1 MPRINHELRLFCLA
15 IGLPAL
21 FVVAGG
27 IRLLCIGWRANWT
40 EAQDDLKLK
49 AAAYVNSLIA
59 EAERQGFHHGPP
71 NAPRR
76 PKPPPRPHAPRPP
89 NAPPHQWGRGLLEK
103 LPEICEA
110 VCANQKGLRDQSA
123 FAVCDEDG
131 AVLYATPDYPNAS
144 TIMAAAH
151 LPPPFGRGFLRT
163 APADGGAAVRAHAVR
178 ILALGAVMLL
188 LLVCTLSAGGILL
201 VYGLRRE
208 RRDAR
213 RKADF
218 IDNVSHELKTPLAGI
233 RLNAELLAEGRIS
246 DEAKRRSAI
255 HAIIIEADRLSNM
268 VSELL
273 DFSRLEKA
281 TWRYNIETFD
291 LAAFATQDS
300 EGQAVAAISQG
311 RARITAKGEG
321 TPVMADKDALRQIG
335 VNLVTNAVKYSDG
348 EIEIEVEGPEIR
360 WKDRGPG
367 IPHGS
372 EERIFER
379 FYRVDNSLT
388 QTTSG
393 SGLGLPI
400 ARALARGMGGEL
412 TYSPRPGG
420 GSIFTLTLKKADSTT
435 GG

>member
-1 MPRINHELRLFCLA
+1 M
-15 IGLPAL
+15 
-21 FVVAGG
+21 
-27 IRLLCIGWRANWT
+27 
-40 EAQDDLKLK
+40 
-49 AAAYVNSLIA
+49 
-59 EAERQGFHHGPP
+59 
-71 NAPRR
+71 
-76 PKPPPRPHAPRPP
+76 
-89 NAPPHQWGRGLLEK
+89 
-103 LPEICEA
+103 
-110 VCANQKGLRDQSA
+110 
-123 FAVCDEDG
+123 
-131 AVLYATPDYPNAS
+131 
-144 TIMAAAH
+144 
-151 LPPPFGRGFLRT
+151 
-163 APADGGAAVRAHAVR
+163 RAHAVR

-291 LAAFATQDS
+291 LAALATQDS
-300 EGQAVAAISQG
+300 EGQVVAAISQG

-335 VNLVTNAVKYSDG
+335 VNLVTNAAKYSDG

-379 FYRVDNSLT
+379 FYRVDNSLA
-388 QTTSG
+388 QATSG

-400 ARALARGMGGEL
+400 ARALARGMGGDL
-412 TYSPRPGG
+412 AYSPRPGG

-435 GG
+435 

>member
-40 EAQDDLKLK
+40 EAQDDLKLQ
-49 AAAYVNSLIA
+49 AAAYVDSLIA

-76 PKPPPRPHAPRPP
+76 PKPSPRPHAPRPP
-89 NAPPHQWGRGLLEK
+89 NAPPHRWGRGLLEN

-144 TIMAAAH
+144 TIMAEAH

-233 RLNAELLAEGRIS
+233 RLNAELLAGGRIPGE
-246 DEAKRRSAI
+246 DLRRGALE
-255 HAIIIEADRLSNM
+255 AIIVESDRLGRM
-268 VSELL
+268 VDELL
-273 DFSRLEKA
+273 DFRRLEKG
-281 TWRYNIETFD
+281 TRRYRIETFD
-291 LAAFATQDS
+291 LAAFLLDPA
-300 EGQAVAAISQG
+300 ELQAAAGASQG
-311 RARITAKGEG
+311 RASVRAAGPSATVA
-321 TPVMADKDALRQIG
+321 ADKDAIRQIG
-335 VNLVTNAVKYSDG
+335 AILLSNALKYAGDG
-348 EIEIEVEGPEIR
+348 PVEIETEGPRIHCM
-360 WKDRGPG
+360 DRGPG
-367 IPHGS
+367 IPRGD

-379 FYRVDNSLT
+379 GQRGDSTLSAA
-388 QTTSG
+388 TSG
-393 SGLGLPI
+393 SGLGLAI
-400 ARALARGMGGEL
+400 ARGLARGMGGDL
-412 TYSPRPGG
+412 TCARRPGG
-420 GSIFTLTLKKADSTT
+420 GSTFTLHLKEA
-435 GG
+435 